1 MGRVIDSRCVATAA
15 ARYSFIIAR
24 DQTYRRPPA
33 FRYHI
38 SANARRRHRLSS
50 AIPAA
55 AATAAS
61 ASPSRAVFFFVSP
74 LNVSGDVAA
83 ASRTAVVHE
92 SDPMPI
98 CLGLDLTSRGL

>member
-1 MGRVIDSRCVATAA
+1 MGRVIDWRCVATAA
-15 ARYSFIIAR
+15 ARYSFITGR

-55 AATAAS
+55 AAAAS